1 MKLFINENS
10 SKNIVCEMAVI
21 FYKGGGGGGGGGEFC
36 GFSEF
41 K

>member
-21 FYKGGGGGGGGGEFC
+21 FYKGEKEFC
-36 GFSEF
+36 GFSEL